1 MTSCIRVNRFYFTPR
16 DRLYIMSA
24 KEQGGLDRKIAIF
37 AKVQYL
43 IYVDIVGGSEK
54 VKIYADII
62 WGWSPT

>member
-1 MTSCIRVNRFYFTPR
+1 
-16 DRLYIMSA
+16 MSA

-54 VKIYADII
+54 VKIYADVI